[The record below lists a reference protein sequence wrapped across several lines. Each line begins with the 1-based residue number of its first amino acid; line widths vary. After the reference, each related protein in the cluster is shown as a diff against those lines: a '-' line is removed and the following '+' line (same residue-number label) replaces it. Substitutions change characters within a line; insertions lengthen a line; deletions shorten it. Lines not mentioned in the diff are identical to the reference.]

1 MKRATIILLIF
12 LYFFNSNAKN
22 NLSVPIDDIQ
32 ISILTCSPGEEIYTL
47 FGHTAIRV
55 QIPSR
60 YIDDVYNYGLFNF
73 NSYNFAFRFALGETD
88 YQLGSEPFESFLY
101 EYQYFKRDVW
111 EQSLNLTYSQKLK
124 VIEALNINI
133 LPENATYRYNF
144 FYDNCATRPL
154 QIITNCVESLQLPD
168 SLYNYP
174 LSYRDII
181 DKYSKQSLWSRFG
194 MNLCIGSSAD
204 TPINIQQLT
213 FAPLELMQI
222 LELTSIDKIKATSGV
237 DEILQFDKNSDATPF
252 LYSPIF
258 IFSILLFAVVGISVW
273 EIKKKQSLY
282 LINGVLFSIYGV
294 VGCVLLFLVLFSEHP
309 TVSPNYLLILFHP
322 IHLIWAPILIF
333 REYKEKKIYYHYINL
348 CVLTLFILFYWAIPQ
363 RFEFAILPLASC
375 LLIRSLTYI
384 LINRRK

>member
-1 MKRATIILLIF
+1 MKRLTIILLIF

-73 NSYNFAFRFALGETD
+73 NSHNFALRFALGETD

-111 EQSLNLTYSQKLK
+111 EQPLNLTHSQKLK
-124 VIEALNINI
+124 VIEALNTNI

-154 QIITNCVESLQLPD
+154 QIITNSVESLHLPD
-168 SLYNYP
+168 SLYNSP

-181 DKYSKQSLWSRFG
+181 NKYSKQSL
-194 MNLCIGSSAD
+194 
-204 TPINIQQLT
+204 
-213 FAPLELMQI
+213 
-222 LELTSIDKIKATSGV
+222 
-237 DEILQFDKNSDATPF
+237 
-252 LYSPIF
+252 
-258 IFSILLFAVVGISVW
+258 
-273 EIKKKQSLY
+273 
-282 LINGVLFSIYGV
+282 
-294 VGCVLLFLVLFSEHP
+294 
-309 TVSPNYLLILFHP
+309 
-322 IHLIWAPILIF
+322 
-333 REYKEKKIYYHYINL
+333 
-348 CVLTLFILFYWAIPQ
+348 
-363 RFEFAILPLASC
+363 
-375 LLIRSLTYI
+375 
-384 LINRRK
+384 